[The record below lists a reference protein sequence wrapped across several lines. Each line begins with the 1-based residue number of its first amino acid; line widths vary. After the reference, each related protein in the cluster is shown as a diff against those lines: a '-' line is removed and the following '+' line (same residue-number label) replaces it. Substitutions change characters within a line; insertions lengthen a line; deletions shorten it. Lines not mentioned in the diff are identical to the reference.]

1 MKKTNMMISTLA
13 AATIL
18 SLTSGY
24 SSADNL
30 CKGMEKS
37 DCTAS
42 NSCRWV
48 KGYERTDG
56 KTVAGYCRKLPGK
69 AMQSTRKDASDKKG

>member
-1 MKKTNMMISTLA
+1 
-13 AATIL
+13 
-18 SLTSGY
+18 
-24 SSADNL
+24 
-30 CKGMEKS
+30 MEKS